1 MLVIY
6 NFNESNNQWF
16 LIEISFLVCL
26 RQWLAVS
33 QEKGRLPN
41 TVSSAGEPFVELSSR
56 IHFFSQPCYCLWA
69 MICLLSFLIIFSFSM
84 QKMLTTCSK
93 RWWLLIFSMRHEKW
107 VVRSLFAVF
116 NGKMRNICLECSK
129 KKNLSMQF
137 HVWICGHQQ
146 DGMWSLGEDCIIF
159 QSEAKRAMTIGGFWV
174 TGFVMLNV
182 FHVLLAFGLS

>member
-41 TVSSAGEPFVELSSR
+41 TVSSAWEPFVELSSR
-56 IHFFSQPCYCLWA
+56 INFFSQPCYCLWA

-116 NGKMRNICLECSK
+116 SGKMRNICLECSK
-129 KKNLSMQF
+129 KKKSQYAVSCVNL
-137 HVWICGHQQ
+137 
-146 DGMWSLGEDCIIF
+146 WSSARWNVISWGRLYHF
-159 QSEAKRAMTIGGFWV
+159 SEWGKEGNDYWR
-174 TGFVMLNV
+174 
-182 FHVLLAFGLS
+182 VLSNWLCNA